1 MTYAEPGFLSDFFTT
16 IQEKETGFPK
26 MLPRWLPKSETKLD
40 RCFTSTKCKKVL
52 NEKKVYKSGRIL
64 TIKGLSGKKTFERLS
79 IVFCVLPN

>member
-52 NEKKVYKSGRIL
+52 NEKKKFTKVVG
-64 TIKGLSGKKTFERLS
+64 F
-79 IVFCVLPN
+79 